1 LLHWADDGDSGS
13 GGVVGPQQAL
23 DIVLTVVLILL
34 VGIVVYAVVELIR
47 TLRSATVL
55 LDDLDTRLVPLLDEA
70 GHTVEALNTELERVD
85 TVVTRMSAVSERVN
99 AAEEAISVPFARVAD
114 LASRVRRVF
123 TEPSRTG

>member
-99 AAEEAISVPFARVAD
+99 AAEAISGPVARVAD